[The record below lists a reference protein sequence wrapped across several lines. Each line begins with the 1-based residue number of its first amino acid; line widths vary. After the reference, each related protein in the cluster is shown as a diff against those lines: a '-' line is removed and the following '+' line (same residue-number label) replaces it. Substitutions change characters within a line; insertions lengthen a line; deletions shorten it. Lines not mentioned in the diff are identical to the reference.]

1 MSLPPNPEPI
11 PDQAVALT
19 PGAAPSDAGTSNV
32 SDLELRDLATSS
44 ELGAR
49 DRELGASSEPSRA
62 ARSKPRSAVL
72 PSANTALPKAG
83 GKRRVRWQLL
93 PSPSGSPAPQVIS
106 ALSREISAASRDV
119 GDRRSVEAATR
130 FR

>member
-1 MSLPPNPEPI
+1 M
-11 PDQAVALT
+11 ALT

-72 PSANTALPKAG
+72 PSAKAA

-119 GDRRSVEAATR
+119 GDRRSVEAATL

>member
-1 MSLPPNPEPI
+1 MALPP
-11 PDQAVALT
+11 
-19 PGAAPSDAGTSNV
+19 GATPSDAGTSNV

-49 DRELGASSEPSRA
+49 DAELGARDRELGASSEPSRV

-72 PSANTALPKAG
+72 PSAKAA

-106 ALSREISAASRDV
+106 ALSREISAASRDA
-119 GDRRSVEAATR
+119 GDRRSVEAAKS